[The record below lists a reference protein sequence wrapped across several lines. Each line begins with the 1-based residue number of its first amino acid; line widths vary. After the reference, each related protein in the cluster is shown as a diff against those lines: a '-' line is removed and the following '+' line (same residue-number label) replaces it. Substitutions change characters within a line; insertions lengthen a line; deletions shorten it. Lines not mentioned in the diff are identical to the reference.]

1 MDIKPGYEQI
11 ASTLPPNTREAL
23 DALVDFFR
31 GWRLS
36 PRWYATGAMNI
47 KFRGKII
54 LRFTVCG
61 SRVDVFFT
69 LATPED
75 LDGVLAALT
84 QEQRRFY
91 FEHLRRCTGCT
102 PKHGGGRQVTL
113 LGQTEHVCAEPE
125 IRITNPSVLQ
135 ARMLTELAK
144 VRRENIL
151 RRAEMQ
157 MLTAA
162 R

>member
-1 MDIKPGYEQI
+1 MDSKPGYEQI
-11 ASTLPPNTREAL
+11 ASALLPDTREAL

-54 LRFTVCG
+54 LRFTVFG
-61 SRVDVFFT
+61 TRVDVFFT
-69 LATPED
+69 LAAPED
-75 LDGVLAALT
+75 LNGVLAALT
-84 QEQRRFY
+84 QEQRRFF
-91 FEHLRRCTGCT
+91 FENLRRCTGCN

-113 LGQTEHVCAEPE
+113 LGQTGHVCAEPE

-135 ARMLTELAK
+135 AQMLTGLAE

-151 RRAEMQ
+151 RRAEMS
-157 MLTAA
+157 MPAVA